1 MDVTLDPD
9 LDLATLKNN
18 FNIISQSV
26 NHVPW
31 NVYLYLGSGIW
42 GLGFSFDFGRRT
54 LDFGLII

>member
-31 NVYLYLGSGIW
+31 NVSYTTIYICRWS
-42 GLGFSFDFGRRT
+42 
-54 LDFGLII
+54 

>member
-31 NVYLYLGSGIW
+31 NVYLHYKNP
-42 GLGFSFDFGRRT
+42 
-54 LDFGLII
+54 